1 MTRLC
6 SHVAAGIAL
15 AGVPV
20 LLLCGS
26 TSTASAARR
35 PGASV
40 QAERSPATATAQ
52 DDAALREVVRLYVN
66 AREARDPVAIGALF
80 TGDVDQL
87 VSSGEWRRGRDVLVK
102 GTLASSAQTG
112 GTRSITVETV
122 RMLGPGVALV
132 DGRYEISG
140 LAGGAVRRMWS
151 SFVMVRQDGAWRISA
166 IRNMAPTTPAAGQVP
181 VAR

>member
-1 MTRLC
+1 MSRQFAR
-6 SHVAAGIAL
+6 AAAFAAVTSVSLWFPAGDSSIAL
-15 AGVPV
+15 AALASDEPGQA
-20 LLLCGS
+20 GS
-26 TSTASAARR
+26 APLAASAA
-35 PGASV
+35 
-40 QAERSPATATAQ
+40 

-66 AREARDPVAIGALF
+66 AREARDPAAIGALF
-80 TGDVDQL
+80 TADADQL

-140 LAGGAVRRMWS
+140 LAGGATRRMWS